1 MIHYT
6 RSKDALR
13 LLQPSIEPKPT
24 FRFPIR
30 ARLQAARHGLAKQGS
45 FRSDPAKWWLL
56 FLPNAGFNGKLG
68 CQTMFLSDRSLVG
81 KIRGP
86 APRRDGRHLSLSPV
100 P

>member
-13 LLQPSIEPKPT
+13 LLQPSIDPKPT

-30 ARLQAARHGLAKQGS
+30 ARLQPARHCLAKQGL
-45 FRSDPAKWWLL
+45 FRSDPAKWRLL
-56 FLPNAGFNGKLG
+56 FCQTRVSNGKLG
-68 CQTMFLSDRSLVG
+68 CQTMFLSDRSFVG
-81 KIRGP
+81 EIRGP
-86 APRRDGRHLSLSPV
+86 APRRGGRHLSLSPV